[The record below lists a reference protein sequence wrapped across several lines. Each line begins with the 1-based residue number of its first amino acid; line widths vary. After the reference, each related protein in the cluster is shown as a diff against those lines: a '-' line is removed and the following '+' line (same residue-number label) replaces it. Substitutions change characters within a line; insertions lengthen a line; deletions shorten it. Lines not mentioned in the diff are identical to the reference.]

1 MKKLTYQYPKSSF
14 LSLEKDMGI
23 IIDFFLK
30 NERLKKLLY
39 WTTPDCLFRENL
51 SEEQMLEL
59 FDLGYIRMVPK
70 FKVDRDVLNYIVIR
84 FNNFTRNMTN
94 TEFRNNVI
102 YFDIICHFDQWQM
115 NDFQLRPFKIAAEI
129 DSMLNGKHL
138 SGIGELEFLGC
149 NHTLVND
156 EFAGLTLMYTAIHG
170 EDDKI
175 NSPNLKDQEDIDF
188 NFNQIFN
195 IEE

>member
-1 MKKLTYQYPKSSF
+1 MKILTYQYPKSSF

-70 FKVDRDVLNYIVIR
+70 FKVDRAVRNYIVIR

-115 NDFQLRPFKIAAEI
+115 NDF
-129 DSMLNGKHL
+129 
-138 SGIGELEFLGC
+138 
-149 NHTLVND
+149 
-156 EFAGLTLMYTAIHG
+156 
-170 EDDKI
+170 
-175 NSPNLKDQEDIDF
+175 
-188 NFNQIFN
+188 
-195 IEE
+195 